1 MADAMR
7 EASMRAAC
15 SSLSLSACDS
25 DVEHSSGSGVP
36 VTVWAQRDQ
45 RHHNVCKRMPQCT
58 REHTSWPRS
67 CAAVSSAR

>member
-25 DVEHSSGSGVP
+25 DVEQSSGSGVS
-36 VTVWAQRDQ
+36 VTV
-45 RHHNVCKRMPQCT
+45 
-58 REHTSWPRS
+58 
-67 CAAVSSAR
+67 